1 MRPSTQLLALVPAVL
16 LVPAHGSPPL
26 VKRQGTAG
34 NLVDDQALQDAVT
47 IEGLLGHAQD
57 LEDIAYATEGRN
69 RVVGSEGHNNT
80 VKYLVEQLEALGGY
94 YDVELDPFQYTLQK
108 GVSNFS
114 VNGATY
120 SSAGLEYSPEISI
133 EGVPL
138 VPVANLG
145 CSAEDF
151 PAEVSGAVA
160 LISRG
165 TCTFADKSYFAGQSG
180 AVAAVIYNNLPGL
193 FDSGTLGG
201 ENASFVAT
209 AAVSQEDGLA
219 LVASYSNTTLASD
232 LDIVTVFSTVYSNN
246 VIATTAHTNSSDILF
261 LGAHSDSVAAGPG
274 INDNGSGSSGIL
286 EVAIQLAK
294 GGWSTIPAVRFGWWT
309 AEEEGLLGA
318 ESYVTK
324 TSAAELSRIRLYLN
338 FDMIASPN
346 FKLGIYDGDGS
357 EFGLSGPAGSDLTE
371 ALFEDWFDSIGQ
383 NHSASEFNGRSD
395 YGPFLD
401 VGIPSGG
408 LDTGADDIKTEED
421 VEKFGGVVGAQA
433 DPNYHSAADN
443 VTNLSLEAFE
453 IMGKGIAHAV
463 AFYGANGFAG
473 YPERNSTASL
483 KSRGSVE
490 SKPRQTDLHPRRLP
504 PGLFGP
510 NVLVQKI
517 PTGNPRI
524 FRFGRWGA
532 QPHSLLL
539 YRSNGQALLPAN
551 HRHTLVDK
559 PGTKTKPML
568 SWVQIVATPTADTP
582 GACVL
587 LHFDNRRYIFG
598 HICEGTQRI
607 MNQRKIGVSKLDEL
621 FITGPV
627 SWGNAGGLLGMILTI
642 ADVIALRAAPED
654 SKKKM
659 KKKKDQGLSLIPSL
673 KIYAAENITQ
683 VLATARRFIFR
694 KGLPLEVHELNHK
707 PAQETP
713 GQRAPDFEDANVR
726 VWSVSVKPEGQ
737 PKSQGRKRSHDDMLA
752 QEDGRPSKQNLDEN
766 QLEENRKIVQS
777 VVGHMFE
784 SDWQLDALVGTTLHK
799 VKLPAKIFVKGPDGK
814 ITNYDGPMPGDDGSV
829 PDIPVFTRTPW
840 PATKITQ
847 LPPTSPS
854 KQSLSYIVLQ
864 QPRRGKFK
872 LQEALRLGVAKPDFS
887 KLTAGETVKGAGGV
901 DVTPEMCIEPTIEGR
916 GFAVIDLPDLSYVE
930 PFLARPEW
938 TTESLVKNVDI
949 MYWMLGP
956 NVAQDQRIR
965 DYMKAHQAVRHN
977 VFAPGISPNYISMEG
992 AAGNS
997 IKSHQIDPDRFPLPV
1012 YSNESKAEASEVFVT
1027 ASPGAKVQLAP
1038 RLVFQDEESF
1048 PPMDTLSVA
1057 SDMDKEVQKLADEA
1071 KTTLSDTKFLEE
1083 IEESEKDIP
1092 NRDTEIIPLGTG
1104 SALPSKYRNVSA
1116 TLIRVPGYGSY
1127 LFDCGENTLGQLRR
1141 MYGYDGADEI
1151 LRDLKAIWIS
1161 HLHADHHLGTASFI
1175 KAWNEATSGT
1185 RIAVASHVNMLDW
1198 LREYAYIEDF
1208 GFDRLCLVE
1217 IKGRPKAESKQE
1229 PWICTPGITR
1239 EFGITRID
1247 AARVEHCHG
1256 ALACVF
1262 TWPSG
1267 LRIAYSGDCRPSSVF
1282 AEIARDCTLLIHE
1295 STLDDELVDDA
1306 LSKKHCT
1313 MSEAL
1318 GVAKDMRA
1326 RRVLLTHFSQRY
1338 PKIANT
1344 SGGGEG
1350 APVKDQVVLLAFDQ
1364 MCVKLGDFKKAALF
1378 LPALRKLYEEDG
1390 DDEPPKLD

>member
-1 MRPSTQLLALVPAVL
+1 MSTSLFLRNPCYRTPLRCYSTLSRRSRSASTPGASALRKASVPA
-16 LVPAHGSPPL
+16 
-26 VKRQGTAG
+26 
-34 NLVDDQALQDAVT
+34 
-47 IEGLLGHAQD
+47 
-57 LEDIAYATEGRN
+57 
-69 RVVGSEGHNNT
+69 
-80 VKYLVEQLEALGGY
+80 
-94 YDVELDPFQYTLQK
+94 
-108 GVSNFS
+108 
-114 VNGATY
+114 
-120 SSAGLEYSPEISI
+120 
-133 EGVPL
+133 
-138 VPVANLG
+138 
-145 CSAEDF
+145 
-151 PAEVSGAVA
+151 
-160 LISRG
+160 
-165 TCTFADKSYFAGQSG
+165 
-180 AVAAVIYNNLPGL
+180 
-193 FDSGTLGG
+193 
-201 ENASFVAT
+201 
-209 AAVSQEDGLA
+209 
-219 LVASYSNTTLASD
+219 
-232 LDIVTVFSTVYSNN
+232 
-246 VIATTAHTNSSDILF
+246 
-261 LGAHSDSVAAGPG
+261 
-274 INDNGSGSSGIL
+274 
-286 EVAIQLAK
+286 
-294 GGWSTIPAVRFGWWT
+294 
-309 AEEEGLLGA
+309 
-318 ESYVTK
+318 
-324 TSAAELSRIRLYLN
+324 
-338 FDMIASPN
+338 
-346 FKLGIYDGDGS
+346 
-357 EFGLSGPAGSDLTE
+357 
-371 ALFEDWFDSIGQ
+371 
-383 NHSASEFNGRSD
+383 
-395 YGPFLD
+395 
-401 VGIPSGG
+401 
-408 LDTGADDIKTEED
+408 
-421 VEKFGGVVGAQA
+421 
-433 DPNYHSAADN
+433 
-443 VTNLSLEAFE
+443 
-453 IMGKGIAHAV
+453 
-463 AFYGANGFAG
+463 
-473 YPERNSTASL
+473 
-483 KSRGSVE
+483 
-490 SKPRQTDLHPRRLP
+490 
-504 PGLFGP
+504 GLFGP
-510 NVLVQKI
+510 NVLVQNI
-517 PTGNPRI
+517 PIRYRQT
-524 FRFGRWGA
+524 FRSGRRGLL
-532 QPHSLLL
+532 PHSLLL
-539 YRSNGQALLPAN
+539 YRENGQALLPPSN
-551 HRHTLVDK
+551 RHSLVDI
-559 PGTKTKPML
+559 PGFKTKPML

-598 HICEGTQRI
+598 RIPEGTQRI
-607 MNQRKIGVSKLDEL
+607 MQQRRIGVSKLDEM

-627 SWGNAGGLLGMILTI
+627 SWGNVGGLLGMILTI
-642 ADVIALRAAPED
+642 ADVVALRGAPED
-654 SKKKM
+654 NKKRL

-694 KGLPLEVHELNHK
+694 KGLPLEVHELTHK
-707 PAQETP
+707 LAQETP

-726 VWSVSVKPEGQ
+726 VWSVSVKPEDQ

-752 QEDGRPSKQNLDEN
+752 EEAGQPGKQKLDDK

-784 SDWQLDALVGTTLHK
+784 SDWQLDALVETTLHK
-799 VKLPAKIFVKGPDGK
+799 VKLPAKVFVRGPDGK
-814 ITNYDGPMPGDDGSV
+814 ITNYDGPMPGDDSSV
-829 PDIPVFTRTPW
+829 PDIPVLTRTPW

-872 LQEALRLGVAKPDFS
+872 VQEALRLGVAKPDFS
-887 KLTAGETVKGAGGV
+887 KLTAGQTVKGAGGV

-938 TTESLVKNVDI
+938 TTESLVKNIDV

-956 NVAQDQRIR
+956 NLAQDQRIR

-977 VFAPGISPNYISMEG
+977 VFAPDVSPNYISLEG

-997 IKSHQIDPDRFPLPV
+997 ITSHQIDPDRFPLPV
-1012 YSNESKAEASEVFVT
+1012 YSNKSAGEMSEVFVT

-1038 RLVFQDEESF
+1038 RVVFQDEESF

-1057 SDMDKEVQKLADEA
+1057 RDMDKEVQKLAEEA
-1071 KTTLSDTKFLEE
+1071 KTTISDPQFLED
-1083 IEESEKDIP
+1083 IENSEKDIP

-1116 TLIRVPGYGSY
+1116 TLVRVPGYGAY

-1141 MYGYDGADEI
+1141 MYGYDGANEI

-1175 KAWNEATSGT
+1175 KAWSEATASDGT

-1198 LREYAYIEDF
+1198 LREYAGIEDF
-1208 GFDRLCLVE
+1208 GFDRLCLME
-1217 IKGRPKAESKQE
+1217 IRGHPKAGSKQD

-1295 STLDDELVDDA
+1295 STLDDELRDDA
-1306 LSKKHCT
+1306 LVKKHCT

-1344 SGGGEG
+1344 SEGGEG
-1350 APVKDQVVLLAFDQ
+1350 APVKDQVVLMAFDQ

-1378 LPALRKLYEEDG
+1378 LPALRKLYEEAG